1 MDWWAWT
8 LLVLAVL
15 VLAAWVS
22 NVRVQ
27 IYYSR
32 VEDNDRF
39 YVYIRGLYGLV
50 RYKLEV
56 PIIKFRSLSKGIAFK
71 AEQVNEMQD
80 NLIGESMGNI
90 DREKILRY
98 YDKFKRVLQA
108 TFDMKQWAKDTMAHM
123 CCTDLKWVTKV
134 GVGDAPETA
143 ITTGLVWTVKSSILA
158 YMFQFMHRDVRPEL
172 RVIPMYNQTFFST
185 EISCIAQIRLG
196 QAIFAGLHL
205 LVRIMKVKGGIK
217 AWQNILSKAS

>member
-8 LLVLAVL
+8 LLVLAVV

-22 NVRVQ
+22 NVKIQ
-27 IYYSR
+27 IFYSR

-39 YVYIRGLYGLV
+39 YVLVRGLYGLV
-50 RYKLEV
+50 RYKYEV
-56 PIIKFRSLSKGIAFK
+56 PIIKFRGLHKGIDFK
-71 AEQVNEMQD
+71 SEKVNEL
-80 NLIGESMGNI
+80 NSSLIDESVGNI

-98 YDKFKRVLQA
+98 YDKFKRALQA
-108 TFDMKQWAKDTMAHM
+108 TFDMKEWVKDTLAQT
-123 CCTDLKWVTKV
+123 CCTDMKWITRV
-134 GVGDAPETA
+134 GIGDAPETA
-143 ITTGLVWTVKSSILA
+143 ITTGLVWTVKSSILG
-158 YMFQFMHRDVRPEL
+158 YLFKFIKRDVKPDI
-172 RVIPMYNQTFFST
+172 RVIPMYNQTVFST

>member
-1 MDWWAWT
+1 MDWWAWI

-22 NVRVQ
+22 NLRMEMH
-27 IYYSR
+27 YSR
-32 VEDNDRF
+32 VGENDRF
-39 YVYIRGLYGLV
+39 YVYVHGLYGLV
-50 RYKLEV
+50 RYKYDI
-56 PIIKFRSLSKGIAFK
+56 PMIKFKGLYQGIDLK
-71 AEQVNEMQD
+71 TEHVNELNS
-80 NLIGESMGNI
+80 NLMGEHYNNI
-90 DREKILRY
+90 DREKILKY
-98 YDKFKRVLQA
+98 YRKFKEILKA
-108 TFDMKQWAKDTMAHM
+108 TLDMKEWIKDTMAQF
-123 CCTDLKWVTKV
+123 CCTDMKWITKV

-158 YMFQFMHRDVRPEL
+158 YMFKYIHRDVKPDV

-185 EISCIAQIRLG
+185 ELSCIAQIRLG